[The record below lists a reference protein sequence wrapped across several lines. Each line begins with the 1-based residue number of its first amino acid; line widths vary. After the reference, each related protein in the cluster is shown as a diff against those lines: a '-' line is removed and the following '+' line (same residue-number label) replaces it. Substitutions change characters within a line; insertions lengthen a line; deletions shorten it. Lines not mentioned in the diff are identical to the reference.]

1 MKAAY
6 LLYTIMLVS
15 ATAVAQSTITIQTT
29 SIAHIAVDR
38 PGDFYTIDTQNKIK
52 KYNPKG
58 EVIAES
64 TLEKTPSLF
73 DPWSGV
79 RLFTYYAD
87 SREIQYL
94 DPTLSLQSILLI
106 DSAFAIEPFLACPSG
121 EYNYWLLDK
130 ADFSLKKV
138 IARESKIQTEI
149 LVGDLLT
156 SPGDVLAL
164 REYLNYVFILDKEKG
179 ILIFNQLGIK
189 VKQLKAKTQNIG
201 FYGEE
206 LYYIENKELTF
217 FDLYNGE
224 LKKIALPEPIR
235 ELLLL
240 QDKKVSIKDGKI
252 EISDFT
258 R

>member
-1 MKAAY
+1 MKAGY
-6 LLYTIMLVS
+6 ILWTLLFVS
-15 ATAVAQSTITIQTT
+15 ATAIAQSTSTIQTLP
-29 SIAHIAVDR
+29 IAHIAVDR
-38 PGDFYTIDTQNKIK
+38 PGDFYVIDTQKKII

-58 EVIAES
+58 EVLAEAVLDKIP
-64 TLEKTPSLF
+64 TLF

-94 DPTLSLQSILLI
+94 DPTLSLKSILLI

-130 ADFSLKKV
+130 SDFSLKK
-138 IARESKIQTEI
+138 ILPRESKVQTEV
-149 LVGDLLT
+149 LVGDFLS
-156 SPGDVLAL
+156 SPENVLQF

-179 ILIFNQLGIK
+179 ILVFNQLGIK
-189 VKQLKAKTQNIG
+189 VNQLPASTTDFG

-206 LYYIENKELTF
+206 LYYVESNKLVF
-217 FDLYNGE
+217 YDLYNAE
-224 LKKIALPEPIR
+224 TKTIQLSDAPSF
-235 ELLLL
+235 LLLL
-240 QDKKVSIKDGKI
+240 QDKKIAVHGQKI
-252 EISDFT
+252 EITDFT

>member
-1 MKAAY
+1 MKAAFI
-6 LLYTIMLVS
+6 LYTILVS
-15 ATAVAQSTITIQTT
+15 ASALAQSTITIQTT
-29 SIAHIAVDR
+29 PIAHIAVDR
-38 PGDFYTIDTQNKIK
+38 PGDFYIIDTQKKIK

-64 TLEKTPSLF
+64 TLEKIPSLF

-79 RLFTYYAD
+79 RLFTYYAE

-94 DPTLSLQSILLI
+94 DPTLSLQSMLLI
-106 DSAFAIEPFLACPSG
+106 DSAFAIEPFFACPSG

-138 IARESKIQTEI
+138 LTRESKVQTEV
-149 LVGDLLT
+149 LVGDFLS
-156 SPGDVLAL
+156 SPENVLQF

-189 VKQLKAKTQNIG
+189 VKQLNAKTQSIG

-206 LYYIENKELTF
+206 FYYVENNELVF
-217 FDLYNGE
+217 FDLYSAE
-224 LKKIALPEPIR
+224 LKKIPLSEPLS

-240 QDKKVSIKDGKI
+240 QDKKVLIKDGKI
-252 EISDFT
+252 EISDFS